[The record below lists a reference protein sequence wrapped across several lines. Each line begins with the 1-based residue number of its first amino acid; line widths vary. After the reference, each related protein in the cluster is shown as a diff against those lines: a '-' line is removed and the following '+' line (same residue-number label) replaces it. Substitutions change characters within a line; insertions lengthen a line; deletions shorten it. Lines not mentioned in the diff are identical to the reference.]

1 MKVFKSEAMK
11 VIYKD
16 NVDLYK
22 SGVISKEK
30 LKEKK
35 ASCMLDRPLFDFSRF
50 TSTTKRPV
58 AARPA
63 L

>member
-1 MKVFKSEAMK
+1 MKVFKSEALK

-16 NVDLYK
+16 SVDLYK
-22 SGVISKEK
+22 SGVICKEK

-35 ASCMLDRPLFDFSRF
+35 IACMVDRPLFDFSRF
-50 TSTTKRPV
+50 ASNAKKLI
-58 AARPA
+58 AARTA